1 MKVIVAQNEDKYILV
16 NQIQF
21 FSIEE
26 LPAQHFVRESHA
38 IKGSFSSGESI
49 VLGVYPTESRCQL
62 VMGKIIDFLNHPTD
76 TKFMMPSCS
85 INITSHAV

>member
-1 MKVIVAQNEDKYILV
+1 MRIIIAQNEDKYILV

-26 LPAQHFVRESHA
+26 LPARHFVRESHA
-38 IKGSFSSGESI
+38 IKGYVANGESI

-62 VMGKIIDFLNHPTD
+62 IMGKIIDFLNHPTD
-76 TKFMMPSCS
+76 TKFMMPPCS